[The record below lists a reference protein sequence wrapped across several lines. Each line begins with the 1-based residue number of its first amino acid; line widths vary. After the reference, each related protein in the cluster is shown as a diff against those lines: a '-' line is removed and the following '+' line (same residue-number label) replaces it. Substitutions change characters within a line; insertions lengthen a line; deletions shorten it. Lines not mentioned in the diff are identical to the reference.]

1 MNTTDDPSPEDEP
14 VTPQEQ
20 AAVASDQPGTP
31 GRVGGM
37 ARVAAPVVAALLVGG
52 GVVFAVD
59 HNSGSNASAS
69 SASAFGGP
77 AGLGAR
83 GGGVAGEQRIQGTV
97 TAKTSTTVTVKSSSG
112 TSTYAVNATTEI
124 VRDGLAASLSSVQV
138 GDPVLVH
145 VYPSSSGRML
155 VERLL
160 AGSSA
165 SGGPGG
171 FGPPPASAG
180 DGTQSRGSG
189 T

>member
-14 VTPQEQ
+14 VTPPEQ

-37 ARVAAPVVAALLVGG
+37 AR
-52 GVVFAVD
+52 
-59 HNSGSNASAS
+59 
-69 SASAFGGP
+69 

-97 TAKTSTTVTVKSSSG
+97 TAKTSTTVTVKSSSA
-112 TSTYAVNATTEI
+112 TSTYTVNATTEI
-124 VRDGLAASLSSVQV
+124 VRDGQAASLSAVQV
-138 GDPVLVH
+138 GDPVVVH
-145 VYPSSSGRML
+145 VYPSSSGQML

-171 FGPPPASAG
+171 FGPAPLSAG
-180 DGTQSRGSG
+180 DGTQSSGSG